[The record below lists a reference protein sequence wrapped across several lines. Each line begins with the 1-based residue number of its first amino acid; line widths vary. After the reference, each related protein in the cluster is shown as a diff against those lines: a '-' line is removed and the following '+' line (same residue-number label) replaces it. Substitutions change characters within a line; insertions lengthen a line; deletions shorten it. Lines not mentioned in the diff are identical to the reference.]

1 METED
6 DSDKQLPPR
15 KQGYEEVL
23 KAVSSSFP
31 NDFFV
36 FDMNGYEYIKSKNV
50 PPIPT
55 FLPILVSC
63 SDLDWWIATTGGIQS
78 SWICRQVWVWKEHCR
93 IMVWFKTKMSYYVV
107 ASVVCPS
114 EVGGMQSPVAFFDV
128 DRKLDV
134 SVLTSLILQ
143 RLSSVGDDGKRS
155 ILFKE
160 ALSRVMIYR
169 PKDLTHFA
177 LLLFS
182 IQNSGFKPRLFV
194 LDSLSAYLYDLGNN
208 EAQRTLFHSILEQF
222 RIVLREKQASLLIL
236 SPSSIK
242 VLE

>member
-1 METED
+1 
-6 DSDKQLPPR
+6 
-15 KQGYEEVL
+15 
-23 KAVSSSFP
+23 
-31 NDFFV
+31 
-36 FDMNGYEYIKSKNV
+36 
-50 PPIPT
+50 
-55 FLPILVSC
+55 
-63 SDLDWWIATTGGIQS
+63 
-78 SWICRQVWVWKEHCR
+78 
-93 IMVWFKTKMSYYVV
+93 MSYYVA

-222 RIVLREKQASLLIL
+222 RIVLREKQASLLVL